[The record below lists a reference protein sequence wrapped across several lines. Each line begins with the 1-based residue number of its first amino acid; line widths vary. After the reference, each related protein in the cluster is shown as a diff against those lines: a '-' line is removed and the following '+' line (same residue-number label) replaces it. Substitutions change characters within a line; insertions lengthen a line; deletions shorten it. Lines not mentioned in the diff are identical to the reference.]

1 MTFFLGTKGNIRLR
15 RGTRDKYG
23 AFADIID
30 PEDINTNLNRI
41 GSDKSVDNLI
51 TGDRVNI
58 ETDDARGLVCF
69 PPAAWSNGAVN
80 NSISAYVNV
89 NAVGGMRFFESFAD
103 AVNNNRVNEIAVA
116 TFVGDPIDVK
126 ISIRDVNYN
135 TLGCVT
141 SYEFNTDRQT
151 IDASTLN
158 DKFRQQLSSGLL
170 SGNGRIDCAF
180 NYSTSGTSEAPIFLL
195 QVIQRIEIGSEF
207 DIALYLTDKTVD
219 PNVENIF
226 YMATAV
232 VTSSGVQ
239 VRAGE
244 IIDCS
249 INFVTT
255 GEIRLIVG
263 RPADFILADDD
274 GRLQLEQSID
284 FLLQDEDD

>member
-1 MTFFLGTKGNIRLR
+1 MTFFLGTKGNVRLR
-15 RGTRDKYG
+15 RGTRDNYG
-23 AFADIID
+23 AFADVINS
-30 PEDINTNLNRI
+30 EDVNTYLNRI
-41 GSDKSVDNLI
+41 GSDKSFDNLL
-51 TGDRVNI
+51 TGDRISI
-58 ETDDARGLVCF
+58 ETSDPRGLVCF
-69 PPAAWSNGAVN
+69 PAATWSDGVVN
-80 NSISAYVNV
+80 DTISAYVNV
-89 NAVGGMRFFESFAD
+89 NGAGGMRFFASFAD
-103 AVNNNRVNEIAVA
+103 AVNNNRDNEIAVT
-116 TFVGDPIDVK
+116 TFVGDPIDVR
-126 ISIRDVNYN
+126 INIRDVNYN
-135 TLGCVT
+135 TLGCIN

-195 QVIQRIEIGSEF
+195 QVIQRIEVGSEF

-219 PNVENIF
+219 PNVQNIF

-263 RPADFILADDD
+263 RPADFILAEDD
-274 GRLQLEQSID
+274 GRLELEQSID
-284 FLLQDEDD
+284 FLLYDGDD